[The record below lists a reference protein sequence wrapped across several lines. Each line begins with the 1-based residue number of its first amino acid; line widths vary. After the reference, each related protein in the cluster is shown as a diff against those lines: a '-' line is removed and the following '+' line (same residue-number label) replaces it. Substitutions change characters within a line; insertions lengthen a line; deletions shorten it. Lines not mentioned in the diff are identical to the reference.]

1 MCGIAA
7 CILENGKAAP
17 ILLGCVKRLEYRGYD
32 SVGIATLNSSIIVE
46 KDEGKIN
53 DFEESLDLSK
63 FQGRIGIGH
72 VRWATHGPPT
82 RENAHPHLDCDG
94 KIAIVHNGIIEN
106 YMELKNELK
115 SEGHNFASETDT
127 EVIAHL

>member
-7 CILENGKAAP
+7 CILKNGKAAP

-82 RENAHPHLDCDG
+82 VSKKTVVRPRNMAARRRFEKPEKRLSPFHY
-94 KIAIVHNGIIEN
+94 K
-106 YMELKNELK
+106 
-115 SEGHNFASETDT
+115 
-127 EVIAHL
+127 